1 MKIPKR
7 ININYKTF
15 KIIESKSKT
24 IKDGDKRSKRRLWG
38 HADPGKNIIRLAQTP
53 SKEEQANVF
62 LHEIIHSCLDIEEIH
77 DGVSEKVVNKLSK
90 RLYQV
95 IKDNKLRF

>member
-1 MKIPKR
+1 MRIPKKLK
-7 ININYKTF
+7 IDYKTF
-15 KIIESKSKT
+15 KVVEIKSVT
-24 IKDGDKRSKRRLWG
+24 IKDYDKRTKRRLWG
-38 HADPGKNIIRLAQTP
+38 HTDTDRNIIRLGQTQ

-62 LHEIIHSCLDIEEIH
+62 LHEIIHSCLDVEGIH
-77 DGVSEKVVNKLSK
+77 KNINEDVVDKLGR